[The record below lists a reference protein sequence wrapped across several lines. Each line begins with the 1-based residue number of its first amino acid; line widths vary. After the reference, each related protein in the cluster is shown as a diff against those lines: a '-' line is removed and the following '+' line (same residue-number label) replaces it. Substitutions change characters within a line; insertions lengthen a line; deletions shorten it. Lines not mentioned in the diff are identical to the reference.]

1 MNLSEKLNKVIER
14 FNSKVEAI
22 QVTYYDKMNE
32 DATLYY
38 FYYNQ
43 NNDPTIVSCPV
54 GEKPS
59 VDSIAVSL
67 PSSVHQDLDF
77 RSRSSITE
85 TQLESVIKN
94 YKILTENV
102 LRKNV
107 ENGKVIRKRVT
118 TIEKPNRIKPLVN
131 KIKSKK
137 AGLYAQT
144 AIARVKRN
152 RSNNIRDIL
161 NLDKQVNKNKSVL
174 ENKETIM
181 NRNDFNH
188 RPNRLNETYMTYPQA
203 RSIADDIVNTLY
215 TKKLASYN
223 IKYPQTGTCIVDQK
237 GFSID
242 FGMTNRKYM
251 AKEQLLDYIAKDILG
266 RCSRGEELPEEVAKS
281 ITLHKV

>member
-1 MNLSEKLNKVIER
+1 MNLSEKLNRVLEKLD
-14 FNSKVEAI
+14 NKVEAI
-22 QVTYYDKMNE
+22 QVSYYDRLNE

-43 NNDPTIVSCPV
+43 NNDPSIVACAPGS
-54 GEKPS
+54 KPTR
-59 VDSIAVSL
+59 DSIAISL

-77 RSRSSITE
+77 RPGSKITE
-85 TQLESVIKN
+85 SQLESVIKT

-102 LRKNV
+102 LRKNI
-107 ENGKVIRKRVT
+107 ENGRVVRKRVT
-118 TIEKPNRIKPLVN
+118 TIEKPDRIKPLVN
-131 KIKSKK
+131 KVKSKK

-144 AIARVKRN
+144 AAARVKRQ
-152 RSNNIRDIL
+152 RSNNVRDIL
-161 NLDKQVNKNKSVL
+161 NLDKQAKKNKSVL
-174 ENKETIM
+174 EYKENTM
-181 NRNDFNH
+181 NRNDFNQ

-223 IKYPQTGTCIVDQK
+223 IKYPQTGTCVVDQK

-242 FGMTNRKYM
+242 FGMLNRKYM

>member
-1 MNLSEKLNKVIER
+1 MNLSEKLNRVVER
-14 FNSKVEAI
+14 LNNKVEAL
-22 QVTYYDKMNE
+22 QVSYYDSLNE

-43 NNDPTIVSCPV
+43 NNDPTIVACPA
-54 GEKPS
+54 GTKPTS
-59 VDSIAVSL
+59 ESIAISL

-77 RSRSSITE
+77 RPNSTISEI
-85 TQLESVIKN
+85 QLESVIKT

-107 ENGKVIRKRVT
+107 ENGRVVRKRVT
-118 TIEKPNRIKPLVN
+118 TIEKPDIIKPLVN
-131 KIKSKK
+131 KVKSKK

-144 AIARVKRN
+144 AAARIKRK
-152 RSNNIRDIL
+152 RSNNVRDIL
-161 NLDKQVNKNKSVL
+161 NLDKQAKKNKSVL
-174 ENKETIM
+174 EYKETTM
-181 NRNDFNH
+181 NRNDFNR

-223 IKYPQTGTCIVDQK
+223 IKYPQTGTCVVDQK

-242 FGMTNRKYM
+242 FGMMNRKYM

-266 RCSRGEELPEEVAKS
+266 RCSRGEDLPDEVAKF
-281 ITLHKV
+281 ITLHQV

>member
-1 MNLSEKLNKVIER
+1 MNLSEKLNKVVER
-14 FNSKVEAI
+14 LNNKVEAI
-22 QVTYYDKMNE
+22 QVVYYDKISE

-43 NNDPTIVSCPV
+43 NNDPSIVSCSI
-54 GEKPS
+54 GDKPTSQS
-59 VDSIAVSL
+59 VAISL

-77 RSRSSITE
+77 RSGSSITE
-85 TQLESVIKN
+85 SQLESVIKN
-94 YKILTENV
+94 YRILTENV

-107 ENGKVIRKRVT
+107 ENGRVIRKRVT
-118 TIEKPNRIKPLVN
+118 TIEKPDRITPLVN
-131 KIKSKK
+131 KVKSKK

-144 AIARVKRN
+144 AAARIKRK
-152 RSNNIRDIL
+152 RSNNVRDIL
-161 NLDKQVNKNKSVL
+161 NLDKQAKENKSVL
-174 ENKETIM
+174 EYKENTM
-181 NRNDFNH
+181 NRNDFNR

-223 IKYPQTGTCIVDQK
+223 IKYPQTGTCVVDQK

-242 FGMTNRKYM
+242 FGMMNRKYM
-251 AKEQLLDYIAKDILG
+251 AKEQMLDYIAKDILG
-266 RCSRGEELPEEVAKS
+266 RCSRGEELPEEVAKK